1 MSLFLLRLLY
11 GMDAVVLLWAIIVAA
26 LEMLEVKPTLDC
38 VTRTI
43 DDPMDSTVGAQVND
57 SNNELPSCRLFYLYN
72 TKKFR
77 RRTDIS
83 IPGRFSSNEPLVLSV
98 QYEKIQTKD
107 RHFNSWSFFVER
119 FESNESKRIISS
131 RTESELRPS
140 RKDTPNALK

>member
-57 SNNELPSCRLFYLYN
+57 SKNELPSCRLFC
-72 TKKFR
+72 TKRKNSDEGQTFQFLVVFR
-77 RRTDIS
+77 RTI
-83 IPGRFSSNEPLVLSV
+83 
-98 QYEKIQTKD
+98 
-107 RHFNSWSFFVER
+107 
-119 FESNESKRIISS
+119 
-131 RTESELRPS
+131 
-140 RKDTPNALK
+140 